1 MTCLSGKRILLGI
14 TGSIAAYKSA
24 FLTRELVKAGAYV
37 RVIMTH
43 GARDFITPLTL
54 ATLSR
59 NPVLSD
65 LIEDRES
72 GVWTNHVDLALWADA
87 MIIAPVSAHS
97 LGKMVTGQSDN
108 LLLLTFLSAK
118 CPVFFAPSMDLDMFK
133 HGSTRENIE
142 KMQSFGHILIPVGKG
157 ELASGLE
164 GEGRMAE
171 PEEIIQQVHN
181 YFEARLPL
189 RGKKVLV
196 TAGPTFERI
205 DPVRFIGNFSS
216 GKMGYAIAEELAQ
229 RGAEVTLVSG
239 PTSLKTKHERIQTI
253 HVESAR
259 DMLEACQREF
269 AAVNWVI
276 MSAAV
281 ADYRPAEQSDQKIKK
296 TDAQPTV
303 HLALNPDILKWMGQH
318 KAPNQILVGF
328 ALETNNAVENARKK
342 LKAKN
347 LDLIMLNSL
356 EDDQSGF
363 GYDTN
368 KVTLITADN
377 KTLPLEL
384 KTKTEV
390 ARDLID
396 YLQQSAQ

>member
-1 MTCLSGKRILLGI
+1 MTFLKGRRILLGV

-24 FLTRELVKAGAYV
+24 FLTRELVKAGAEV
-37 RVIMTH
+37 RVIMSR
-43 GARDFITPLTL
+43 GAMDFITPLTL
-54 ATLSR
+54 ATLSK
-59 NPVLSD
+59 NPVLSE
-65 LIEDRES
+65 LIEDRET

-171 PEEIIQQVHN
+171 PEEIVQQIHD

-189 RGKKVLV
+189 RGKKALV
-196 TAGPTFERI
+196 TAGPTYERI

-216 GKMGYAIAEELAQ
+216 GKMGYAIAHELAE

-239 PTSLKTKHERIQTI
+239 PTSLKVEHQRIRTI
-253 HVESAR
+253 HVESAQ
-259 DMLEACQREF
+259 DMLKACQQEF
-269 AAVNWVI
+269 SVAEWVI

-281 ADYRPAEQSDQKIKK
+281 ADYRPVEQSEQKIKK
-296 TDAQPTV
+296 TDAQPVV
-303 HLALNPDILKWMGQH
+303 HLALNPDILKWMGEH
-318 KAPNQILVGF
+318 KSPAQTLVGF
-328 ALETNNAVENARKK
+328 ALETNNALENARKK

-347 LDLIMLNSL
+347 LDLIVLNTL
-356 EDDQSGF
+356 QDDQSGF